1 MLTEKKVKKS
11 VAKIEIKLWSNI
23 FLFIAILLK
32 LFFIKKF
39 KNF

>member
-23 FLFIAILLK
+23 FLFISLLFK
-32 LFFIKKF
+32 LLFNKKI
-39 KNF
+39 